1 MKKIVK
7 KFLLELN
14 TMTTEKRVEVNASE
28 EAIEYLVKKGFDDK
42 LGARPLARIIDDEI
56 KKPLSKMI
64 LFGDLLDG
72 GRVEVT
78 IKEEKITLEYKK
90 SQTENT
96 AQTQQADAQTS

>member
-1 MKKIVK
+1 
-7 KFLLELN
+7 
-14 TMTTEKRVEVNASE
+14 
-28 EAIEYLVKKGFDDK
+28 
-42 LGARPLARIIDDEI
+42 
-56 KKPLSKMI
+56 MI